1 MIPSIISKQVRGGI
15 EDFLRTTF
23 PIHTPFFSGVLEG
36 LLAPETEQVFK
47 GPYVT
52 VKLPFSPGA
61 GGKDIFPD
69 VPLRFPPYQH
79 QEKAFARLGA
89 NPPESTIIATGT
101 GSGKT
106 ECFMYPLLADCY
118 ARRGIAGIKAIII
131 YPMNALATDQ
141 AKRFA
146 QVIHSNPKLKNT
158 VRVGLYVGDKGGGH
172 GTVMMKEDHVITDRD
187 TLRAAPPDILLT
199 NYKMLDYLLIR
210 PRDAELWQD
219 NEPDTLRYMVVD
231 ELHTFDGAQGTDLA
245 CLIRRLKNRLH
256 LPEGSLCCIGTSA
269 TLGDTTETS
278 RLREYA
284 CEVFG
289 ETFDNKSVITEKT
302 LSAEEFFAES
312 MIDMTARFPGPGQAE
327 NMLPDR
333 YADINA
339 YLQGQVLLWFD
350 MDGESFG
357 KADWR
362 LQLGDK
368 LLGHGF
374 FRNLLSILSRKPYTI
389 ADLLQE
395 LERYIPEGARGDR
408 ECGLNR
414 IGSLLALT
422 GFALRE
428 GNDPIKRG
436 SEDWKNLSEDE
447 KLKRCR
453 PLVDIRLQLWLR
465 ELRRLVCS
473 VRKQPVL
480 RFADD
485 LNMEEGVAHLP
496 LVHCRE
502 CGETGWLGFKR
513 TTDSR
518 FGQDLKKI
526 YEAFFNYSPTTHF
539 LFPGGTPA
547 LEESPTFDQYFC
559 GNCLHLTSGTGLE
572 KCPSCG
578 DEGQLM
584 TVYAANPRRRVGGGT
599 RQVSSHNCPYCL
611 GQESLTVMGS
621 RAASLVSVGISQLFT
636 SVFNADRK
644 LLAFS
649 DSVQDAAHRAGFFG
663 ARTYRFTFRTTLQQF
678 VGIQKKA
685 ISLADLPAK
694 MADHYAAGL
703 SEPDFIATFLA
714 PDMAW
719 LQDYEQLKSTGKLRS
734 DSDLP
739 DLVRERIGWEVF
751 SEYAFRSRI
760 GRTLEKSNLSVAGV
774 DLERI
779 RSACGEVADT
789 IRNGIGGMEKVT
801 REELLGFCIG
811 FLNLMKSKGAVW
823 HAALSAYVDDLGGY
837 YHLNKGR
844 NELFMPRFG
853 LRTRTPIFL
862 TTHSGTRFDQLLSG
876 GRASKTWYEDWAQR
890 NFGKECPLVAQFAG
904 DLYRP
909 LLESLVTAGVLDR
922 RLVKE
927 KPVWGIQPQHIVVG
941 HDVRPLRCGVCG
953 HSVAAPEAE
962 LSDWLKLPCLRMGCK
977 GGYNETTPST
987 DYYAQLYSA
996 GRPER
1001 LVAEEHTALLD
1012 GDARTRVEE
1021 SFKHRKYKW
1030 QPNLISCTP
1039 TLEMG
1044 IDIGDLSSVLLCNVP
1059 PNQASYL
1066 QRIGRSGRRD
1076 GRSFN
1081 LTVAQGQPHDLF
1093 FYAEPL
1099 QMIAGTVGTPGC
1111 FLAASAVLQ
1120 RQFTAFCFDRWVASG
1135 IPINAIPAKLSA
1147 VIANLS
1153 KKNPALFPFSL
1164 LGYIDLHR
1172 MELLDDFLGLFDKM
1186 PEDTAEKLR
1195 EFVLG
1200 KGGHSSGVRMRILED
1215 LEDVAKELKAI
1226 RSRVKIL
1233 REAIKKLENADA
1245 KDADYEQQ
1253 LEDLEMERNAMV
1265 SIARSITGKDTYNY
1279 FTDEGLLPNYA
1290 FPEAG
1295 VQLRSVILRRR
1306 KTGEGRKFDAKVY
1319 EYERPARSAIHE
1331 LAPSNAFYGEGR
1343 KVVVDQVDMRLSEVE
1358 AWRCCDA
1365 CPHMEQVKA
1374 DATPNAQCP
1383 NCGSPGWG
1391 DNGQVRQMLRMH
1403 QVVATTK
1410 DNESR
1415 IRDESDDREPQ
1426 FFNKH
1431 MVVAVQPTDVTCA
1444 FAADS
1449 KDMPF
1454 GYEFCRHA
1462 TFREINFGNRATLG
1476 EMVTVAGHEVN
1487 RDGFRICSKCG
1498 KVVTRKKGKDTINH
1512 AVGCPLRGKDVETP
1526 SAIMECIYLYR
1537 QFHSEAIRFLLPTGP
1552 FSGTAKN
1559 LQSFIAALL
1568 MGLRE
1573 HFHGNIDHIACT
1585 VQEEPLEPGSQTRKR
1600 YLLLYDCIPGGTG
1613 YLKELVNAPDNLMD
1627 LLQCALDI
1635 LEQCEC
1641 RDTADKDGCYRC
1653 LYAYR
1658 GSFEIPNISRTAAI
1672 DCLRQLLAERDKLV
1686 PIESV
1691 TGIKQNA
1698 HLESELEAF
1707 FIEALREAWHE
1718 GRRIELKKEIV
1729 NCKSGWYLNVGDRG
1743 YFIEPQLD
1751 LKTPGVPLATRPDFI
1766 IRPEKRAEML
1776 PIALYLD
1783 GFDPHADLTKRP
1795 SKVGN
1800 DMAKRM
1806 GLIRS
1811 GKYHVWSLTWNDL
1824 KLQQEELEA
1833 HFNPILSP
1841 RNQKQQKLID
1851 AYDPVSGVACLGD
1864 LNRRDSFSAL
1874 IDYLAA
1880 PTPAAWQ
1887 VSAAIQV
1894 MMFLGREMLDA
1905 DALKREVS
1913 LLLGED
1919 HPLED
1924 AVVHGL
1930 ESEKVMLGT
1939 NTSTEEAQS
1948 QLVSI
1953 LAFTTAAAVK
1963 DKRFEDVG
1971 AVCRFEDTGT
1981 EVQDGYREAWNGF
1994 LRLQNLFQFL
2004 PRAIFVTAQGL
2015 VDGDYAA
2022 LEFFFPDSSK
2032 GIASTERNEEQIQ
2045 LTAYKE
2051 LVDESLLAALQVLAK
2066 QGVQPPGVDDIPFEL
2081 CGEKGGIVGE
2091 AELAWADKRIAFIYA
2106 GQEESI
2112 AAFKSA
2118 GWKTFT
2124 IEELMAAPDAFE
2136 AVLKGD
2142 KK

>member
-1 MIPSIISKQVRGGI
+1 MIPSIISQQVRGGI

-36 LLAPETEQVFK
+36 LLAPETGQVFK

-61 GGKDIFPD
+61 GGKDVFPD

-89 NPPESTIIATGT
+89 NPPQSTIIATGT

-146 QVIHSNPKLKNT
+146 QEIHSNPKLKKT
-158 VRVGLYVGDKGGGH
+158 VRVGLYVGDKGGGK
-172 GTVMMKEDHVITDRD
+172 GTAMMSEDHVITDRE

-210 PRDAELWQD
+210 PRDAELWKD

-256 LPEGSLCCIGTSA
+256 VPQRNLCCIGTSA

-284 CEVFG
+284 GEVFG
-289 ETFDNKSVITEKT
+289 ETFDDKSVITEET
-302 LSAEEFFAES
+302 LSAEEFFANS
-312 MIDMTARFPGPGQAE
+312 MIHMATRFPRPDQADS
-327 NMLPDR
+327 MMPDN

-339 YLQGQVLLWFD
+339 YLQGQIPLWFD
-350 MDGESFG
+350 KDGENFG
-357 KADWR
+357 MPDWR
-362 LQLGDK
+362 LQLGDR

-374 FRNLLSILSRKPYTI
+374 FRNLLSILSRKPYTV

-395 LERYIPEGARGDR
+395 LERYIPEGARGDK

-436 SEDWKNLSEDE
+436 SEDWEALSDAE

-473 VRKQPVL
+473 VREQPVL

-502 CGETGWLGFKR
+502 CGETGWLGVKR
-513 TTDSR
+513 TTDTR
-518 FGQDLKKI
+518 FGQDLQKV
-526 YEAFFNYSPTTHF
+526 YEGFFNYSPTTHF

-547 LEESPTFDQYFC
+547 LEESPAFDHYFC

-578 DEGQLM
+578 DEGQLIK
-584 TVYAANPRRRVGGGT
+584 VYASNPRRQVRGGT

-663 ARTYRFTFRTTLQQF
+663 ARTYRFTFRTALQQF
-678 VGIQKKA
+678 VATRKKA

-694 MADHYAAGL
+694 MADHYAAALG
-703 SEPDFIATFLA
+703 EPDFIATFLA

-719 LQDYEQLKSTGKLRS
+719 LQDYEQLKITGKLRS
-734 DSDLP
+734 GSDLP
-739 DLVRERIGWEVF
+739 DLIRERIGWEVF

-760 GRTLEKSNLSVAGV
+760 GRTLEKSSLSVAGV
-774 DLERI
+774 DIGGLR
-779 RSACGEVADT
+779 RACGQVADT
-789 IRNGIGGMEKVT
+789 IRNGIGGMESVT
-801 REELLGFCIG
+801 EEQLLGFCIG

-823 HAALSAYVDDLGGY
+823 HPALNAYVDDLGGY

-876 GRASKTWYEDWAQR
+876 GRASHTWYEDWAKR
-890 NFGKECPLVAQFAG
+890 NFGKDCPLVAQFAG
-904 DLYRP
+904 DLYHP
-909 LLESLVTAGVLDR
+909 LLEALVKEGILGR
-922 RLVKE
+922 RLVKD
-927 KPVWGIQPQHIVVG
+927 KPVWGIQPRHIVVG
-941 HDVRPLRCGVCG
+941 ADVKPLRCGVCG
-953 HSVAAPEAE
+953 HGVAAPESE
-962 LSDWLKLPCLRMGCK
+962 LPHWLKLPCLRIGCK
-977 GGYNETTPST
+977 GDYNETSPST
-987 DYYAQLYSA
+987 DYYARLYSS

-1012 GDARTRVEE
+1012 GDARTKVEE
-1021 SFKHRKYKW
+1021 SFKHRQYGW
-1030 QPNLISCTP
+1030 EPNLISCTP

-1081 LTVAQGQPHDLF
+1081 LTVAGGQPHDLF

-1111 FLAASAVLQ
+1111 FLSASAVLQ

-1135 IPINAIPAKLSA
+1135 IPNNAIPAKLST
-1147 VIANLS
+1147 VIANLG

-1172 MELLDDFLGLFDKM
+1172 IELLDDFIALFENM

-1195 EFVLG
+1195 SFVLG
-1200 KGGHSSGVRMRILED
+1200 EGGHSSGVRMRILEE
-1215 LEDVAKELKAI
+1215 LEDIAKELKAI
-1226 RSRVKIL
+1226 RGRVKIL
-1233 REAIKKLENADA
+1233 REAIKKLETSDA
-1245 KDADYEQQ
+1245 RDADYEQQ

-1265 SIARSITGKDTYNY
+1265 GIARSITGKQTYNY
-1279 FTDEGLLPNYA
+1279 FTDIGLLPNYA

-1306 KTGEGRKFDAKVY
+1306 KAGEGRKFDAKVY
-1319 EYERPARSAIHE
+1319 EYERPAKSAIHE

-1358 AWRCCDA
+1358 AWRCCDS

-1374 DATPNAQCP
+1374 DVTPSSQCP
-1383 NCGSPGWG
+1383 NCGSPGWA

-1431 MVVAVQPTDVTCA
+1431 MVVNVQPTDVTCA

-1462 TFREINFGNRATLG
+1462 TFREINFGNKATLG

-1512 AVGCPLRGKDVETP
+1512 AVGCPLRGRDAETP

-1585 VQEEPLEPGSQTRKR
+1585 VQEEPLEAGSQARKR

-1613 YLKELVNAPDNLMD
+1613 YLKELVNSPENLMD
-1627 LLQCALDI
+1627 LLQRALEI

-1641 RDTADKDGCYRC
+1641 RDAADKDGCYRC

-1672 DCLRQLLAERDKLV
+1672 DCLRQVLAERDNLV

-1707 FIEALREAWHE
+1707 FIEALREARYE
-1718 GRRIELKKEIV
+1718 GRRVELKKEIV

-1751 LKTPGVPLATRPDFI
+1751 LKPPAVPLTTRPDFI
-1766 IRPEKRAEML
+1766 VRPEKRSETL

-1783 GFDPHADLTKRP
+1783 GFDPHADLTKGP

-1824 KLQQEELEA
+1824 KNRDEGTDP
-1833 HFNPILSP
+1833 HFDPIIPS
-1841 RNQKQQKLID
+1841 RNQKQQKLIA
-1851 AYDPVSGVACLGD
+1851 AYDADSGVAALGD
-1864 LNRRDSFSAL
+1864 LNHRDSFSAL
-1874 IDYLAA
+1874 IDYLAS
-1880 PTPAAWQ
+1880 PDPVAWQ
-1887 VSAAIQV
+1887 TSAAIQS
-1894 MMFLGREMLDA
+1894 MMFLGKEIVDL
-1905 DALKREVS
+1905 DALKQEVS

-1924 AVVHGL
+1924 AFVQGFENERVL
-1930 ESEKVMLGT
+1930 LGA
-1939 NTSTEEAQS
+1939 NSPKMEAAKHW
-1948 QLVSI
+1948 VSI
-1953 LAFTTAAAVK
+1953 LACTTATAVRE
-1963 DKRFEDVG
+1963 KRFADVG
-1971 AVCRFEDTGT
+1971 AICHFGDTGT
-1981 EVQDGYREAWNGF
+1981 EIQNGYREAWNGF

-2015 VDGDYAA
+2015 VDGDYDA
-2022 LEFFFPDSSK
+2022 LEFFYPNDSKDKDSAGGK
-2032 GIASTERNEEQIQ
+2032 DSQVQ
-2045 LTAYKE
+2045 LDGYAE
-2051 LVDESLLAALQVLAK
+2051 ILDESLLSTLRILAK
-2066 QGVQPPGVDDIPFEL
+2066 QGIQPPGIDDIPFEL
-2081 CGEKGGIVGE
+2081 CDEKGGIVGE

-2118 GWKTFT
+2118 GWKIFT
-2124 IEELMAAPDAFE
+2124 IEELTAAPDAFGV
-2136 AVLKGD
+2136 VLKG
-2142 KK
+2142 